1 MNSRI
6 SVIGILKKCL
16 DLGFPGN
23 FQRSIRAIPLHF
35 PTIPVNL
42 NIQSPDSVQ
51 STSNDRFLKSQETF
65 QFTSCFKHTFL
76 YQTNLVT
83 IQFQSLI
90 YKEWILTE
98 KFNLF
103 YINFGSILKK
113 YTLLVRKFSDRQ
125 TNNDYVL

>member
-1 MNSRI
+1 MYSFIRCSVMHKIINVGLGFNVSEVQNKNKSKLFGMNSRI

-65 QFTSCFKHTFL
+65 QFTSCFKHTFFIPDEPD
-76 YQTNLVT
+76 YNPVP
-83 IQFQSLI
+83 
-90 YKEWILTE
+90 ILD
-98 KFNLF
+98 LQRM
-103 YINFGSILKK
+103 NF
-113 YTLLVRKFSDRQ
+113 D
-125 TNNDYVL
+125 